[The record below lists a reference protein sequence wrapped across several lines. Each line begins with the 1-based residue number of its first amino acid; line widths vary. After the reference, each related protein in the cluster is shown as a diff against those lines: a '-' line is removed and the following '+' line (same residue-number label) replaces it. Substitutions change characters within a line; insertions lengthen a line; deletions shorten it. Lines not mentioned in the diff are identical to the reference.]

1 MTADLNARVR
11 ELLETYDG
19 PDVSAA
25 DLLCDRHPADRIA
38 FTVVDPG
45 LTSTDLTYGE
55 LRERSRRCA
64 VALADL
70 GVEPGDRV
78 ATLMSKSAD
87 LVVALLGIWRRGA
100 VHVPLFTAFA
110 PPAIAFRLEASG
122 TTIVI
127 ADADQAAKLAPG
139 DDIPA
144 DSPWRVIIAGDNPL
158 AAVPTAAA
166 QDSDGVRTVG
176 DAAGRVGVEVRDD
189 SVVARATVDGLG
201 TGDPTIAGSA
211 DGPGAPDA
219 TIPGS
224 VVDEPEVKS
233 TSVAKPAAEGPATGQ
248 LRFADLLA
256 AYSADDPRAAAVVVG
271 GDGLLV
277 QLFTSGTTGTPKGVP
292 IPVRA
297 LAAFHAYQEFSLDV
311 RADDVYWNAADP
323 GWAYG
328 LYWAILS
335 PLASGIRSLLLHTA
349 FSAPLTWQVLE
360 RFGVT
365 NFTAAPTVYRAL
377 RADSAAAPTDLR
389 LRRAS
394 SAGEPLT
401 PDVVTWSVETLGVAV
416 RDHYGQTEH
425 GMLICNSW
433 HDALRVD
440 APAGSMGR
448 TMPGWHCAV
457 LADDADVEA
466 PVGELGRVAID
477 TQRSPLLWF
486 LGYLDAPERSAQRY
500 TADGRWYLTGDAGS
514 QDADGF
520 FHFSARDDDVIIMA
534 GYRIG
539 PFEVESVLVLDE
551 RVVEAAVVGMPD
563 ELRGEVLEAF
573 VVLRNGFEG
582 NTELEAELQTLVK
595 RKFAAHAYPRKV
607 HFVDALPK
615 TPSGKVQRFILRQ
628 QEVR

>member
-1 MTADLNARVR
+1 MIADLRARVR

-19 PDVSAA
+19 PDVSVA
-25 DLLCDRHPADRIA
+25 DLLCDRHPADRVA
-38 FTVVDPG
+38 FTIVDPD

-55 LRERSRRCA
+55 LRERSERCA
-64 VALADL
+64 VTLAEL
-70 GVEPGDRV
+70 GIEPGDRV

-110 PPAIAFRLEASG
+110 PPAIAFRLAASG
-122 TTIVI
+122 ATIVI
-127 ADADQAAKLAPG
+127 ADIEQAAKLIPS

-144 DSPWRVIIAGDNPL
+144 APPWRVIIAGDGSGSAGVRVCADL
-158 AAVPTAAA
+158 TAAA
-166 QDSDGVRTVG
+166 GAHGAPRTPADGQRT
-176 DAAGRVGVEVRDD
+176 DD
-189 SVVARATVDGLG
+189 SA
-201 TGDPTIAGSA
+201 IAAA
-211 DGPGAPDA
+211 DGPGVQDPP
-219 TIPGS
+219 TTP
-224 VVDEPEVKS
+224 
-233 TSVAKPAAEGPATGQ
+233 

-256 AYSADDPRAAAVVVG
+256 THTSDDPRAVAAHVG

-311 RADDVYWNAADP
+311 RPDDVYWNAADP

-335 PLASGIRSLLLHTA
+335 PLASGIRSLLLHAA
-349 FSAPLTWQVLE
+349 FSAPLTWHMLE

-377 RADSAAAPTDLR
+377 RADSTVAPTDLR

-401 PDVVTWSVETLGVAV
+401 PDVVTWSVEALGVAV

-448 TMPGWHCAV
+448 TMPGWRCAV

-477 TQRSPLLWF
+477 TQSSPLLWF
-486 LGYLDAPERSAQRY
+486 LGYLDAPGRTAQRY
-500 TADGRWYLTGDAGS
+500 TADGRWYLTGDAGF

-551 RVVEAAVVGMPD
+551 RVAEAAVVGMPD

-573 VVLRNGFEG
+573 VVLRHGFEG
-582 NTELEAELQTLVK
+582 NAELEAELQTLVK

-628 QEVR
+628 QGVR